1 MQARSLG
8 PPNQAVCPRGR
19 GPRPGACVPSFLA
32 LRKLVLA
39 LPRQFIWTLELK
51 EGTARHSRVPP
62 QGGHH
67 WGEHGVRTT
76 GLSKMTDANNRWPF
90 IRGSHTSPC
99 AYIVSLSLDSSPAS
113 WRFRPIVQTGTPRHR
128 GVSPLPGASEAGEEG
143 LGSGPTPGRGP
154 SVLRPTDPHGALGW
168 MPLLM
173 PKEVAQLTGQGVGGW
188 GLIPGLHPEPSDPEL
203 GKTLLFSSL
212 PPVPPSGRR
221 RAALAA
227 PARVRWQELCQEPG
241 GRSCQGC
248 HGGRGGSSG
257 MPMWVSGS
265 RPGVAGRRRRPLL
278 PTSGSPPQSRGPFF
292 SLRGSRHPRQLG
304 NSKAVDAVPG
314 GEATVSPSLGPLG
327 QGLPS
332 PLRGHSTSRSHD
344 CSLSRAAASPPQA
357 PRPPPHLLLPP
368 PVTLPGTHLAHAG
381 PHRACMAL
389 AAVWPGGHLPPLDLT
404 RL

>member
-265 RPGVAGRRRRPLL
+265 RPEAQTP
-278 PTSGSPPQSRGPFF
+278 SPH
-292 SLRGSRHPRQLG
+292 LW
-304 NSKAVDAVPG
+304 
-314 GEATVSPSLGPLG
+314 
-327 QGLPS
+327 LPS
-332 PLRGHSTSRSHD
+332 PVSGPLLQPPWQPPS
-344 CSLSRAAASPPQA
+344 SP
-357 PRPPPHLLLPP
+357 
-368 PVTLPGTHLAHAG
+368 AG
-381 PHRACMAL
+381 KLKSC
-389 AAVWPGGHLPPLDLT
+389 
-404 RL
+404 